1 MNFRSTYVLLAIA
14 GVMMAFLVS
23 EVFFPG
29 KKGPG
34 KGLLLQKFVAAGFK
48 PEDVTAL
55 EIEKA
60 GSKPETLVFQKDAR
74 NQWRLVKPVGT
85 RVNGYQV
92 DTIIKSLLS
101 AERVT
106 KGVDVSTKA
115 KHNLE
120 NPPVKVTIRKGT
132 DFSATVSIGS
142 VTTVPIVGADG
153 RSELYAYVL
162 SSDVPSD
169 QPLVTKKVSLAGLFK
184 DNETTNP
191 LDTASLIKSVEDFR
205 QTKLLSAP
213 SDAVADTQ
221 SVTIRGGK
229 NELSLARDSGDNWQF
244 LSPAGFGEVET
255 TEAPPNANVPPN
267 PEINNLR
274 KLLTTV
280 FDLQVASAKDFDDA
294 PADLKTMGLVENP
307 EMVTIQLARRTPAG
321 EAASTDTVSI
331 GKPVEGQEKYYARVS
346 GDSFVA
352 KIDAA
357 QVRSLLKVLQ
367 EPKNL
372 RSHDLV
378 RLSLPRIDAIDVEV
392 GGVNFELRSPGSGIW
407 VLFDPSGNRYAANP
421 VAVNHLLESLNRQ
434 GQVTDFP
441 PSDLPDANL
450 GIDPKSRAGEVRL
463 WYEGIV
469 PQKKEEPKKD
479 EVKKDDAKKDDV
491 KKDESKKD
499 GAKKEEPKKE
509 APTLIAK
516 PNLKGEPSV
525 RIAFGKDA
533 GTGIYVRRTDGSGK
547 LDAVVPQGLFTEV
560 VKRSYLDY
568 IEPSLRPFAAAEV
581 AKINFN
587 RGADAY
593 ELVKDGNDWKFVQPT
608 RYAGKAGDAAK
619 IGGLLEQMS
628 RMRPSRVVSD
638 APTPEQ
644 IKTWKVG
651 DAGSVMKL
659 MLTDKAGKATVY
671 YFGEGVGS
679 EQFNVYF
686 RTPEEKFVYELPKI
700 FLDNFAQG
708 ALLDPVVYRIDRTK
722 LKGLR
727 MRGWADSGAV
737 VTRELEL
744 KDGKWTFKPKA
755 DYEPDQGK
763 IDNFLAD
770 ALAPRAEAFFLKTPP
785 KPEHAL
791 DTSKGALQIDF
802 LLEGDKIVSLMLG
815 GPDKDGKSV
824 FALTSELP
832 GDDLFTLLK
841 DRFKSL
847 REKPRIFQKD

>member
-1 MNFRSTYVLLAIA
+1 MSFRTTYILMGVA
-14 GVMMAFLVS
+14 GLMVAALMVKAFMSKPNPTAGKGFVFDKLQALGTKPEDITHIEIETTKAGAAKLVF
-23 EVFFPG
+23 ERDG
-29 KKGPG
+29 KKGW
-34 KGLLLQKFVAAGFK
+34 KMTQ
-48 PEDVTAL
+48 
-55 EIEKA
+55 
-60 GSKPETLVFQKDAR
+60 
-74 NQWRLVKPVGT
+74 PVQT
-85 RVNGYQV
+85 RVNGYSV
-92 DTIIKSLLS
+92 DEIARSLLD
-101 AERVT
+101 AKKKT
-106 KGVDVSTKA
+106 KGVEIRDKKT
-115 KHNLE
+115 HDLE
-120 NPPVKVTIRKGT
+120 SPPLKVTLKTATGQ
-132 DFSATVSIGS
+132 SATLS
-142 VTTVPIVGADG
+142 VGKVVDET
-153 RSELYAYVL
+153 SSAYVL
-162 SSDVPSD
+162 STDLPGD
-169 QPLVTKKVSLAGLFK
+169 KPLAVDKFAVSALLKQVNPKEKKEQETGDLASMVK
-184 DNETTNP
+184 T
-191 LDTASLIKSVEDFR
+191 VEDFR

-229 NELSLARDSGDNWQF
+229 NELSLTRDSGDNWKF

-280 FDLQVASAKDFDDA
+280 YDLQVASAKDFDDA
-294 PADLKTMGLVENP
+294 PADLKKMGLVDNP

-346 GDSFVA
+346 GDAFVA
-352 KIDAA
+352 KVDAA
-357 QVRSLLKVLQ
+357 QVRSLLKAIQ

-378 RLSLPRIDAIDVEV
+378 RLSLPRIDAIDVDV

-407 VLFDPSGNRYAANP
+407 ILFDPSGNRYAANP

-434 GQVTDFP
+434 GRVIDFP

-450 GIDPKSRAGEVRL
+450 GVDPKSRAGEVRI

-469 PQKKEEPKKD
+469 PQKKDEPKKD
-479 EVKKDDAKKDDV
+479 EAKKD
-491 KKDESKKD
+491 EAKKD

-509 APTLIAK
+509 APTLTTK
-516 PNLKGEPSV
+516 PNVKGEPSV
-525 RIAFGKDA
+525 RIAFGKDT

-547 LDAVVPQGLFTEV
+547 LDAVMPQSLFTDV

-568 IEPSLRPFAAAEV
+568 IEPSLRPFTTADV
-581 AKINFN
+581 TRINFN

-593 ELVKDGNDWKFVQPT
+593 ELAKDGNDWKFVTPA

-659 MLTDKAGKATVY
+659 TLTDKAGKATVY

-679 EQFNVYF
+679 EQLNVYF

-708 ALLDPVVYRIDRTK
+708 ALLDPVVYRIDRAK

-755 DYEPDQGK
+755 DYEPDQEK
-763 IDNFLAD
+763 VDNFLAD

-815 GPDKDGKSV
+815 GPDKDGKSI

-847 REKPRIFQKD
+847 RDKPTIFKKD